1 MASLTQEPV
10 RIHMDMSV
18 NEYHRAN
25 LALQARS
32 QEQVLVLVRIA
43 STGNTKTKEE
53 RVHAKR
59 AGRESSQRMT
69 ITQKPHALHA
79 LLDFFNRLEDR
90 ITATPHVAQAQS
102 LEQVLVLVR
111 IASTANTKTKKGRV
125 FAKRVGQESSQ

>member
-1 MASLTQEPV
+1 MASLTQDYAG
-10 RIHMDMSV
+10 IHMDMSV
-18 NEYHRAN
+18 NEHHLANRA
-25 LALQARS
+25 LWARS

-43 STGNTKTKEE
+43 STANTKTNKE
-53 RVHAKR
+53 RVNAKR

-111 IASTANTKTKKGRV
+111 IA
-125 FAKRVGQESSQ
+125 